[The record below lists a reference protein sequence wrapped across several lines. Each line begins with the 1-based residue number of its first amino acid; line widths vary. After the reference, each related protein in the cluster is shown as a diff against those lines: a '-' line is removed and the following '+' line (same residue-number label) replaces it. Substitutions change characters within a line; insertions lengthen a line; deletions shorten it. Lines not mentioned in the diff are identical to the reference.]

1 LERETGG
8 RKMHEGRLRLGW
20 KVTTTKGRSA
30 VQFVHSIHD
39 SGGVYY
45 RIGKKT
51 IPHLNCGP
59 LTVFRSKK
67 AAKRFESNLAGPL
80 KINRCVYF
88 VSKAK
93 EVWHVGSRKT
103 SLSSLLFRNKDCI
116 PDPKSV
122 ALADWVM
129 LIPEK

>member
-1 LERETGG
+1 
-8 RKMHEGRLRLGW
+8 MHEGRLRLGW

-30 VQFVHSIHD
+30 VQEVIENW
-39 SGGVYY
+39 GGVYY
-45 RIGKKT
+45 RGGKKT
-51 IPHLNCGP
+51 IPRSGCGP

-67 AAKRFESNLAGPL
+67 AAKKFESKIEGTF

-88 VSKAK
+88 VSKEK
-93 EVWHVGSRKT
+93 EVWIGQYIKT
-103 SLSSLLFRNKDCI
+103 SLMSLYTMNKDCV